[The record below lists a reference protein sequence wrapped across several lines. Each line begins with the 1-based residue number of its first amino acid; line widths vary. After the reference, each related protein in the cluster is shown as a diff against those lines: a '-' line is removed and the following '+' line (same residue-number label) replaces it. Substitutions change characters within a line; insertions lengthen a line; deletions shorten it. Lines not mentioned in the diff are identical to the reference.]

1 MVLMGVLVIL
11 ADADLVFDTV
21 TDPVTVLVEITLLD
35 NIGVVEWVTL
45 DVLVLDCDVDLV
57 FDVEAVDVF
66 EDNMLPVYLA
76 LVDEVFD
83 EEPLPEFVG
92 ECV

>member
-1 MVLMGVLVIL
+1 MGVLVIL

-35 NIGVVEWVTL
+35 NIGVIEWVTL

-92 ECV
+92 DCV